1 MQALMIVQW
10 TDPEDAARLREL
22 IRDES
27 NAKQRDRFRVV
38 LLAGGGERRSEADDD
53 ERELTREQ
61 IAARVG
67 RSRQFVDEWV
77 GRYRSGGIEALW
89 PHKQPGAAPK
99 LTAEEQAQ
107 LLATLD
113 AGPPPEQGLAAYN
126 GPILRQRIH

>member
-1 MQALMIVQW
+1 MFGACSVARCRGLWHVGVSISKETRRMIVQW
-10 TDPEDAARLREL
+10 KDRQDTAKLREL
-22 IRDES
+22 ARVEA

-38 LLAGGGERRSEADDD
+38 LLAGGGEPSEG
-53 ERELTREQ
+53 EQNQQKMTREQ

-99 LTAEEQAQ
+99 LTDEEQDQ
-107 LLATLD
+107 LCAML
-113 AGPPPEQGLAAYN
+113 E
-126 GPILRQRIH
+126 